1 MLVKRIEIEM
11 ANVINSLQINITFV
25 EFEFSNILGSM

>member
-1 MLVKRIEIEM
+1 MLVEIEM

-25 EFEFSNILGSM
+25 DFEFSNILGSM